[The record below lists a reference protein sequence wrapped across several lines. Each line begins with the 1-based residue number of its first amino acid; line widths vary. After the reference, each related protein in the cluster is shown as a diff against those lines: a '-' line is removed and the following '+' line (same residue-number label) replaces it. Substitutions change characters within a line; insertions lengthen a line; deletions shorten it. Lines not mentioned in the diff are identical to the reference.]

1 MHELGAGI
9 EFLKGAEAKAF
20 LAKQDA
26 TYKMIIE
33 DLGLRVA
40 PAR

>member
-1 MHELGAGI
+1 MQELGAGV
-9 EFLKGAEAKAF
+9 EFLKGAEAKAY

-26 TYKMIIE
+26 TYKSIIE

-40 PAR
+40 APR